1 MKPQQSAGLRLF
13 RSDHQFQMISPH
25 LEHLE
30 LNVFPSGAA
39 RAGSG
44 QFLHLSHLVETSPGD
59 ICSRYPPRL
68 RDCSSSGSAVA
79 EPVAILL
86 ILTPRGQAAQLL
98 C

>member
-1 MKPQQSAGLRLF
+1 MKPQQGSVC
-13 RSDHQFQMISPH
+13 SDHQFQMIPPH

-39 RAGSG
+39 KAGSG